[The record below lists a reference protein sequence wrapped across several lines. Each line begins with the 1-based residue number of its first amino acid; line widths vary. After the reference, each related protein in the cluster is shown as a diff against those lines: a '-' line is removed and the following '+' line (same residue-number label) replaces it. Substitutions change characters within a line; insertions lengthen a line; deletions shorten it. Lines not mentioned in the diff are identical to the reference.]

1 MSTTNSPRRKDASAS
16 SDFMQ
21 SQVADA
27 FYDYLLKFI
36 LVGPSGCGKSCILH
50 RFIRGECK

>member
-16 SDFMQ
+16 SDFAQ